1 MSAHN
6 GTRRVVVTGMGAV
19 SALGPDVVSTWEG
32 LLAGRSG
39 VDTIQSFDPARIDSK
54 IAAEARSFD
63 PSGVLDR
70 KDQRRTDR

>member
-19 SALGPDVVSTWEG
+19 SALGPDVMSTWEG

-54 IAAEARSFD
+54 IAARLASVERS
-63 PSGVLDR
+63 
-70 KDQRRTDR
+70 